1 MFYCALFQLD
11 VEFILMN
18 CSYNVHLFRLSRSN
32 INFHLSEG
40 ESRREV
46 IKLLRYYNRGRY
58 VYMYVRARARA
69 RACVCVCVCVCVC
82 INLHQQITRK
92 RRTYPSQENIFLPSA
107 SNGSRNTIRYD
118 ISRDTHEL
126 NHHYITLPLR
136 VHQVCCTA

>member
-40 ESRREV
+40 ESLREV

-58 VYMYVRARARA
+58 VYMYVRARA
-69 RACVCVCVCVCVC
+69 CVCVCVLIYTNKLQEKGEHILLRRIFFFRV
-82 INLHQQITRK
+82 
-92 RRTYPSQENIFLPSA
+92 RRTVPEILYD
-107 SNGSRNTIRYD
+107 TI
-118 ISRDTHEL
+118 SL
-126 NHHYITLPLR
+126 ATLMN
-136 VHQVCCTA
+136 

>member
-58 VYMYVRARARA
+58 VYMYVRARARV
-69 RACVCVCVCVCVC
+69 CVCVCVCVCVL
-82 INLHQQITRK
+82 IYTNKLQEKGEHILLRRIFFSRV
-92 RRTYPSQENIFLPSA
+92 RRTVPEILYD
-107 SNGSRNTIRYD
+107 TI
-118 ISRDTHEL
+118 SL
-126 NHHYITLPLR
+126 ATLMN
-136 VHQVCCTA
+136 